1 MAAGLSPLAISVLF
15 VPVLHDVE
23 NKSHNM
29 RNSSCSVRRMCETRD
44 VTKTNT
50 MKAIYYKNWLGEWT
64 KDTVKPSL
72 KRLAWIKKHKAL
84 NGQATMQSA

>member
-1 MAAGLSPLAISVLF
+1 
-15 VPVLHDVE
+15 
-23 NKSHNM
+23 
-29 RNSSCSVRRMCETRD
+29 
-44 VTKTNT
+44 

-64 KDTVKPSL
+64 KDTAKPSM